1 MKVLNLWL
9 DSCPTRVVGVTN
21 VWKHTN
27 RLINTIFSKASKFA
41 KKLSLNFNDFVT
53 TSKTLKKNKQK
64 FNVEAFRFTTHT
76 WDPFSYML
84 FDCDEG
90 TLQQLNRKFG
100 YEKTLEILKNLTAIY
115 ISHLHA
121 DHQMG
126 FIGIVQQREAG
137 LLTDDF
143 NQIWSLT
150 QLYFVYFSQIQGSV

>member
-1 MKVLNLWL
+1 
-9 DSCPTRVVGVTN
+9 
-21 VWKHTN
+21 
-27 RLINTIFSKASKFA
+27 
-41 KKLSLNFNDFVT
+41 
-53 TSKTLKKNKQK
+53 
-64 FNVEAFRFTTHT
+64 
-76 WDPFSYML
+76 ML
-84 FDCDEG
+84 FDCGEG

-100 YEKTLEILKNLTAIY
+100 YEKTLEILKNLKAIY

-150 QLYFVYFSQIQGSV
+150 QLYSVDYSQSRQSKKVCFQQTHNQGLCQLFSTVSWDLHA

>member
-1 MKVLNLWL
+1 
-9 DSCPTRVVGVTN
+9 
-21 VWKHTN
+21 
-27 RLINTIFSKASKFA
+27 
-41 KKLSLNFNDFVT
+41 
-53 TSKTLKKNKQK
+53 
-64 FNVEAFRFTTHT
+64 
-76 WDPFSYML
+76 ML

-100 YEKTLEILKNLTAIY
+100 YEKTLEILKNLKAIY

-150 QLYFVYFSQIQGSV
+150 QLYFVALFVFSTDGPKQNATSLLTPVSNIVF